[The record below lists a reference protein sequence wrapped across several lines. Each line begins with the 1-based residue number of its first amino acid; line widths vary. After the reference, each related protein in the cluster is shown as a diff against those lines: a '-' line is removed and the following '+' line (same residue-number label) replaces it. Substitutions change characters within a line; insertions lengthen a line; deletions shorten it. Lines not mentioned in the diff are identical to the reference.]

1 MAMTLA
7 SADHMI
13 RKVGCNEF
21 LLAFFNRQGGA
32 VAVRIMKGI
41 LKKNGLTADKSLNSV
56 LNSSPPIKCYYFH
69 SIFLGVSKSCDQP
82 MPGSFPACLLLGGE
96 KPWEQGWL

>member
-1 MAMTLA
+1 MAKDPSISRSHDFQTP
-7 SADHMI
+7 

-21 LLAFFNRQGGA
+21 LLAFFNRRGGA

-56 LNSSPPIKCYYFH
+56 LNSSPPIKCYYYTQFSWVFQNH
-69 SIFLGVSKSCDQP
+69 AIS
-82 MPGSFPACLLLGGE
+82 
-96 KPWEQGWL
+96 